1 MDISGIDHPASW
13 HLYVIRTLDGFL
25 YSGISTNVPRR
36 FKEHLSQGPRTAKYL
51 VAHKPAS
58 LAFSAIIG
66 EKSLALKVEYHFKQL
81 AKREKELIVTAQ
93 RLEFDRES
101 GRIRI

>member
-1 MDISGIDHPASW
+1 MTGSECPARW

-36 FKEHLSQGPRTAKYL
+36 FKEHLSQGSRTAKYL
-51 VAHKPAS
+51 MAHKPGR
-58 LAFSAIIG
+58 LAFSMVIG
-66 EKSLALKVEYHFKQL
+66 DKSLALRVEYSFKRL
-81 AKREKELIVTAQ
+81 AKKEKERIVKAK
-93 RLEFDRES
+93 RLVFDKES